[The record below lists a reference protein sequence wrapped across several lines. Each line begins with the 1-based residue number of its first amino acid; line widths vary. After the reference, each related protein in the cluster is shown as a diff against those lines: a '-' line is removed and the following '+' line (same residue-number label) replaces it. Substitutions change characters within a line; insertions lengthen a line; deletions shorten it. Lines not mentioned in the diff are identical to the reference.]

1 MSNREVT
8 HDPGGR
14 RLDAG
19 AEAIRNLGPVFSD
32 PHKVSP
38 LLMAYPSNLARD
50 TNTDTMSGMWALL
63 IRGYVRMS
71 RLELVT

>member
-1 MSNREVT
+1 MIRAKWQA
-8 HDPGGR
+8 GAW
-14 RLDAG
+14 DAG
-19 AEAIRNLGPVFSD
+19 AEAIRNLGPVFFG

-63 IRGYVRMS
+63 AATVRMS